1 MSDKAQPR
9 IYLVIRVLS
18 GPDAGRTIEISSG
31 QVAYFGRSPTMEK
44 TGTIDRVPLEPQPEQ
59 IDRVE
64 AFLGGRAPTR
74 QDPEQTSPGM
84 RPRLEDFD
92 RIADV
97 KLLDGTVS
105 RVHALIFVDQDR
117 AGVVDLASTNG
128 TVVNGR
134 KVSASAIEAGDSL
147 ELGTVRLEV
156 VGLG

>member
-1 MSDKAQPR
+1 MSEKAQPR
-9 IYLVIRVLS
+9 IYLVVRVLS

-59 IDRVE
+59 INRVE
-64 AFLGGRAPTR
+64 AFLGGRAPAR
-74 QDPEQTSPGM
+74 NDPDITGPSL
-84 RPRLEDFD
+84 RPKLEDFE
-92 RIADV
+92 RISDV

-105 RVHALIFVDQDR
+105 RVHALMFVENER
-117 AGVVDLASTNG
+117 AGLVDLASTNG

-134 KVSASAIEAGDSL
+134 KVSAAEIKAGDTL